1 MTVGVFDPQAGSAS
15 ASGLAETD
23 VKRLIEAA
31 AQLDVADFG
40 LSELEIA
47 RLGPLVRSAAYD
59 WAQLAIGSEAA
70 VVEALIRLFTLAEQ
84 RFPAWE
90 AGAESPV
97 IPLARTLKQRN
108 AYPTGLTAWI
118 RAHSTNRFLPYGS
131 LMDRL

>member
-1 MTVGVFDPQAGSAS
+1 MT
-15 ASGLAETD
+15 ETD
-23 VKRLIEAA
+23 LRKLFEAA
-31 AQLDVADFG
+31 EQVETGDFG

-47 RLGPLVRSAAYD
+47 RLGPLVRGDSCD
-59 WAQLAIGSEAA
+59 WATLATETEPAL
-70 VVEALIRLFTLAEQ
+70 VVALIRLLTLAEQ

-97 IPLARTLKQRN
+97 IPMARALKQRD
-108 AYPTGLTAWI
+108 AYPAGLTAWI